1 MARKRLSTEDPVSK
15 LLEDTFSDEDDDGDS
30 APDSFSSGVEEDFEE
45 GDDLFEDISD
55 EDYIPSTSPGQSR
68 STPLSSSSQ
77 QQASK
82 SVSEPE
88 QTNEGDRCH
97 ATPSKS
103 PSTRKQ
109 GHGTWTAT
117 SPQTPRLSA
126 AGWQTE
132 QQPDVL
138 PEPLPGFCPARTPG
152 VQVFWLS
159 DEPSPSELFKTFFD
173 EKSVRIICDNTNKQ
187 AQKKIN
193 EGKKFKWRDIIPIDF
208 FKFVGLLFYMAV
220 LKLPEVR
227 LYWKQNSLFSVLS
240 PALVMSRNTFQ
251 VISWNLH
258 LSDPDEDAE
267 NDKKKGTPEYDPLHR
282 LRPLYDHL
290 RNACKASYHPRQN
303 VSIDERMVTTKAKT
317 GMRQCIKNKPNKYGL
332 KLFVMADF
340 SNGYTSDFSVY
351 TGKYHNSSGHG
362 LTYDTVIGLMSQ
374 KYLGSGYHLY
384 CDNYY
389 TSPKLFM
396 ELCSLKVR
404 ACGTYRDN
412 RRESRTKKKDS
423 RGTIRWM
430 RNGPLLFVKWMDSK
444 QVSMCSTI
452 HTVYSGEIAKRH
464 VKGEDGQWRIQNI
477 PMPTP
482 VAEYNKYM
490 GGVDLSDQLI
500 QYYSVHHKTVS
511 WYRLLFQHFIDIAAT
526 NSYILHKELSRMNQ
540 KQPMTHLKFM
550 ETLTAEL
557 CGYML
562 DMTPVPP
569 SRKATPGT
577 PSECVLLST
586 LDWPS
591 TPDKVVIQT
600 CTPVA
605 IKPDVDKS
613 KKATD
618 GRLSCV
624 HCKKKTA
631 WKCRNCGVSLC
642 VIVDRNCFAD
652 WHDAG
657 PFA

>member
-1 MARKRLSTEDPVSK
+1 
-15 LLEDTFSDEDDDGDS
+15 
-30 APDSFSSGVEEDFEE
+30 
-45 GDDLFEDISD
+45 
-55 EDYIPSTSPGQSR
+55 
-68 STPLSSSSQ
+68 
-77 QQASK
+77 
-82 SVSEPE
+82 
-88 QTNEGDRCH
+88 
-97 ATPSKS
+97 
-103 PSTRKQ
+103 
-109 GHGTWTAT
+109 
-117 SPQTPRLSA
+117 
-126 AGWQTE
+126 
-132 QQPDVL
+132 
-138 PEPLPGFCPARTPG
+138 
-152 VQVFWLS
+152 
-159 DEPSPSELFKTFFD
+159 
-173 EKSVRIICDNTNKQ
+173 
-187 AQKKIN
+187 
-193 EGKKFKWRDIIPIDF
+193 
-208 FKFVGLLFYMAV
+208 MAV
-220 LKLPEVR
+220 LKLPQVQQ
-227 LYWKQNSLFSVLS
+227 YWRQSSFFSVLS

-290 RNACKASYHPRQN
+290 RNACKAFYHPRQN

-351 TGKYHNSSGHG
+351 TGRYHNSSGHG

-396 ELCSLKVR
+396 ELCTLKVR

-444 QVSMCSTI
+444 QLSMCSTI

-464 VKGEDGQWRIQNI
+464 VKEKDGQWRIQNI

-490 GGVDLSDQLI
+490 GGVDLSDQRI
-500 QYYSVHHKTVS
+500 QYYSVHHKTMR
-511 WYRLLFQHFIDIAAT
+511 WYRLLFQHFIDIAAA
-526 NSYILHKELSRMNQ
+526 NSYILHKELSQKKQ
-540 KQPMTHLKFM
+540 KQPMTHLEFM

-557 CGYML
+557 CGL
-562 DMTPVPP
+562 DIPVPP
-569 SRKATPGT
+569 SRQATPDTRSKCALQSKPGAPPKQHPPPTPGT
-577 PSECVLLST
+577 PPKPRPPPIPAAQPKPGVPPTSVKFVLR
-586 LDWPS
+586 
-591 TPDKVVIQT
+591 T

-605 IKPDVDKS
+605 IKPDAEKS

-642 VIVDRNCFAD
+642 VILDRNCFAD

-657 PFA
+657 PSA